1 MIPNSQLPEPRD
13 HRRDGS
19 VEVHSIFATIQG
31 EGPFTGRP
39 AIFVRLAGCNLQCPG
54 CDTEY
59 TATRKRMDVI
69 EVLKGVQEAGQ
80 LASNRASLIVITGG
94 EPFRQNIYPLI
105 DELEDSGYTVQVET
119 NGSMKIDVYQLSDD
133 AIIVC
138 SPKTSK
144 LHPSL
149 RNVVSAYKYVVT
161 DGNLCPEDGLPLQ
174 ALGHPATPKLARPE
188 HGSAVNILVQPRDEQ
203 DEISN
208 ARNLEATLLTA
219 CNHNYTVQLQIHKL
233 LKVE

>member
-59 TATRKRMDVI
+59 TATRKRMHPAEI
-69 EVLKGVQEAGQ
+69 YRGVQEAAD
-80 LASNRASLIVITGG
+80 LANNRATLVVVTGG
-94 EPFRQNIYPLI
+94 EPFRQNIYPMI
-105 DELEDSGYTVQVET
+105 DALEAEGFTVQVET
-119 NGSMKIDVYQLSDD
+119 NGSMKIDLDELSDD
-133 AIIVC
+133 TVIVC

-149 RNVVSAYKYVVT
+149 RTVVSAYKYVVT